1 MEGHNASAP
10 VQRLD
15 YRPPAWRIP
24 RVGLVFEL
32 DAERS
37 VVEAELALQPDP
49 AQPGAPLVLHGEGLE
64 LLELSIDGRV
74 LGAQDYRHEDGRL
87 TLPGVQRA
95 CVLRSRVAIAPSAN
109 TALEGLYTSGALL
122 LTQCEAEGFR
132 RMTFLIDRPDVLS
145 VYAVELRAE
154 RSRYPVLLAN
164 GNPAGSGEL
173 EDGRHYARWQD
184 PHPKPSYLFAIAA
197 GRMERVSAPF
207 TTDEGRHVEVNVW
220 AEPGFAP
227 RCEYALG
234 ATLRAMRWDEQ
245 RFGRCYDLD
254 VFNIVAAQDFTMGAM
269 ENKGLNI
276 FNARYILA
284 DIDSAT
290 DADFEAVEAV
300 IGHEYFH
307 NWSGNRVTVRDWFQL
322 SLKEGFTVFRD
333 QEFTADLRS
342 RAVKRIEDVRL
353 LRMRQFPEDA
363 GALAHPVRPDSYREI
378 NNFYTATVYE
388 KGAEVVRM
396 LHTLLGEETFRR
408 GCDLYFERWDGQAAS
423 VDAFLDCMRE
433 ASGRDL
439 VQFERWY
446 AQSGT
451 PELRIEARFDAQSR
465 RYTLEIEQHTAPT
478 PDQADKQPLHIPLAF
493 ALYAADD
500 APIETLPESDA
511 ALRPGLIELT
521 GARHRLVWEGLDTP
535 PLAAVLQ
542 GLSAPVRLRFDYA
555 PRDLARLA
563 RIERDPLC
571 RWDALQS
578 LAATALLDD
587 SEAHATA
594 LSEALGSLLRDRALD
609 PSFVALCWQLPEFE
623 VLVDARP
630 QVDVDAL
637 LAARQRLQLRLA
649 QNHAE
654 ALAARYAE
662 LAAQAPEALDATA
675 AAARRLK
682 NTCLK
687 ALALLEPEG
696 ERAWAQ
702 FEHAATLT
710 DRLAALTALV
720 HGGAPQAEAAISA
733 FQARVGEDLLLND
746 KWIATVATR
755 PQPETLDAV
764 LALLAGPHW
773 LPRNPNRVRALLG
786 SFIRANPAAFHRGDG
801 GGYRLLFAQ
810 VPLLD
815 ALNPQ
820 VASRLLGALEAWR
833 RLDAGRQARIEAG
846 LRELAGHALSADSGE
861 MLERLLA

>member
-1 MEGHNASAP
+1 MSESPLIH
-10 VQRLD
+10 RHD

-24 RVGLVFEL
+24 RIGLLFEL
-32 DAERS
+32 DAERT
-37 VVEAELALQPDP
+37 VVEAELWLEPERSRRGEALELD
-49 AQPGAPLVLHGEGLE
+49 GEGLE
-64 LLELSIDGRV
+64 LEWLELDGRR
-74 LGAQDYRHEDGRL
+74 LAPGDYRYDGHRL
-87 TLPGVQRA
+87 CIEGLRQPS
-95 CVLRSRVAIAPSAN
+95 VLRSRVAIAPSAN

-132 RMTFLIDRPDVLS
+132 RITFFIDRPDVLS

-154 RSRYPVLLAN
+154 RARFPVLLAN
-164 GNPAGSGEL
+164 GNPAGSGAL
-173 EDGRHYARWQD
+173 ENGRHFARWQD
-184 PHPKPSYLFAIAA
+184 PHPKPCYLFAIAA
-197 GRMERVSAPF
+197 GRMERVSAPYI
-207 TTDEGRHVEVNVW
+207 TSEGRHVEVNVW
-220 AEPGFAP
+220 SEPGFAP

-290 DADFEAVEAV
+290 DADFEAVESV

-388 KGAEVVRM
+388 KGAELVRM

-408 GCDLYFERWDGQAAS
+408 GCDLYFARWDGQAAS
-423 VDAFLDCMRE
+423 VDAFLDAMRE

-439 VQFERWY
+439 LQFERWY

-451 PELRIEARFDAQSR
+451 PEVRIEARYDAQAR
-465 RYTLEIEQHTAPT
+465 RCTLDIRQHTAPT
-478 PDQADKQPLHIPLAF
+478 PDQADKQPLHIPLAY
-493 ALYAADD
+493 ALYGADD
-500 APIETLPESDA
+500 GPIDA
-511 ALRPGLIELT
+511 VPSGDAIARSGLIELT
-521 GARHRLVWEGLDTP
+521 AERHTVVFEGIDAP
-535 PLAAVLQ
+535 PLLSFLQ
-542 GLSAPVRLRFDYA
+542 GLSAPVRLRFDYSPA
-555 PRDLARLA
+555 ELARLA

-571 RWDALQS
+571 RWDALQQ
-578 LAATALLDD
+578 LAQSALLDA
-587 SEAHATA
+587 SAAHAQA
-594 LSEALGSLLRDRALD
+594 LSEALGVLLANESVD

-623 VLVDARP
+623 VLVNARP
-630 QVDVDAL
+630 QVDIDGLLGTRRALRLKLAHDHADL
-637 LAARQRLQLRLA
+637 LAQ
-649 QNHAE
+649 
-654 ALAARYAE
+654 RYAA
-662 LAAQAPEALDATA
+662 LDAQAPDSLEAEA

-682 NTCLK
+682 NLCLHY
-687 ALALLEPEG
+687 LGLVETDGL
-696 ERAWAQ
+696 RAFAQ
-702 FEHAATLT
+702 FQRSGTLT
-710 DRLAALTALV
+710 DRLAALTVLIHGSAEQADAALD
-720 HGGAPQAEAAISA
+720 A
-733 FQARVGEDLLLND
+733 FQQRVGEDLLLND
-746 KWIATVATR
+746 KWIAAVATR
-755 PQPETLDAV
+755 PQPAALDDV
-764 LALLAGPHW
+764 LDLLSSPHW
-773 LPRNPNRVRALLG
+773 HPRNPNRVRALLG
-786 SFIRANPAAFHRGDG
+786 SFARSNPAAFHRADG
-801 GGYRLLFAQ
+801 AGYALLFAQ
-810 VPLLD
+810 LPKID

-820 VASRLLGALEAWR
+820 VAARLLGALEAWQRFDADR
-833 RLDAGRQARIEAG
+833 RELIEAG
-846 LRELAGHALSADSGE
+846 LRGLAAQGLSRDCGE